1 LPLLS
6 TFATVKQRSEVV
18 KVSEPFSDTLS
29 EGSCSTAR
37 SYWGS
42 QTWTASHDHD
52 GRDAEGNAD
61 RRKRDWRWSSVCA
74 TMGVLL

>member
-1 LPLLS
+1 M
-6 TFATVKQRSEVV
+6 FAIGEQWSEVV

-29 EGSCSTAR
+29 KGSYSTAR
-37 SYWGS
+37 AYWGS

-52 GRDAEGNAD
+52 GCDVEGNAD
-61 RRKRDWRWSSVCA
+61 RRKRDRQWSSVCA